1 MSIAKKYQYIL
12 SFDGN
17 SETLTKN
24 PAGWDNIGI
33 SLVRNKTYH
42 SIPRSLTLSLRFAN
56 KNGGG
61 YEFIK
66 NAYDKSGIYA
76 NIEITINKRSSETNS
91 YELLYSGKLDLNPGR
106 FSISRNYIEVPIIDS
121 QKVQRLFSRDE
132 ISYNLFSLVST
143 DGASITPFASEKSI
157 NLTPIDII
165 LQGVY
170 GCNCYV
176 NGTYTNLISYFDN
189 KVDIINQIGERIT
202 IDGEER
208 FYTNSTQ
215 NDVILSINING
226 TLNWNG
232 SVGFAD
238 IEQEMR
244 IYDESNNF
252 KERFLL
258 HSAKVYNVFSV
269 AKSIDIDFKMN
280 LDVGDFIIFRTKINN
295 LAAEITFNQKDDYTI
310 SVNEKSPGYPTT
322 QTKCL
327 FPHEAFTRLV
337 QLTTSEPSTDK
348 LFYSE
353 VMGSATS
360 EFITYPNEGEISK
373 DAIFSGLMCRQ
384 YPNSPINVTLKEL
397 FKSFDAIYNLGF
409 GYDQINDRFYIAPKS
424 SFFDANRFM
433 FALGEVDDLKITPL
447 QDGYFGKVIAGYDN
461 TGDYED
467 LQGAYE
473 FNGKVEYSLPA
484 PVKDELEIQSKYRA
498 DSVGIEITRKK
509 QYKTNISE
517 DTNNDNSVFIV
528 KTDGANPI
536 LSTNISGFVGCE
548 NYYNSAISP
557 RSNAVRW
564 GNMIKSA
571 LYKNNG
577 NLNYQ
582 KSEKLFSLT
591 IDGIDENSS
600 VLQSEMG
607 EPLIIPELYTFESYL
622 TLEMV
627 NILRENPH
635 GFISFTYNG
644 IGYEGYIDELQM
656 SDNNKKANFKLI
668 AKAPSEL
675 NNFIFFDSNDFYFFD
690 NNDFI
695 FYNQ

>member
-1 MSIAKKYQYIL
+1 MSGAKKYQYIL
-12 SFDGN
+12 SFDGE
-17 SETLTKN
+17 SEILTIN

-66 NAYDKSGIYA
+66 NAYAKSGIYA

-215 NDVILSINING
+215 NDVILSINILG
-226 TLNWNG
+226 SLLWNG
-232 SVGFAD
+232 EGFSAN
-238 IEQEMR
+238 ITQKIR
-244 IYDESNNF
+244 HYDESNVLKNSYTI
-252 KERFLL
+252 
-258 HSAKVYNVFSV
+258 HSVHIETIFNVS
-269 AKSIDIDFKMN
+269 KSINIDFLVDLAPN
-280 LDVGDFIIFRTKINN
+280 DFLILRTK
-295 LAAEITFNQKDDYTI
+295 LEGVSEILFNQKDDYTI

-337 QLTTSEPSTDK
+337 QLTTSETNTDK

-353 VMGSATS
+353 VMGSETS

-384 YPNSPINVTLKEL
+384 YPNSPLNVTLKEL
-397 FKSFDAIYNLGF
+397 FKTFDAIYNLGF

-424 SFFDANRFM
+424 SFFVANRFM

-461 TGDYED
+461 TVDYED

-528 KTDGANPI
+528 KTDGVNPI

-564 GNMIKSA
+564 GNVIKSA
-571 LYKNNG
+571 LYKNSG

-582 KSEKLFSLT
+582 KSEKLFSLS